1 MSTMAGFDLV
11 IEVAKETVL
20 RLIQANVS
28 IADTPLIPPFGV
40 DVPIAL
46 GTDSYAAVIVTGM
59 SADLVGD
66 QGINV
71 VLKFENTS
79 LISKAPALAIT
90 LLDGTV
96 TIGAALQLIDYR
108 GPKKALMTDL
118 GAATASIAF
127 SDAAKTRIAAG
138 LAGLPLNAAQLIAVA
153 NAAMESFVRA
163 AGRQIIPSPTFTV
176 MPGVIG
182 SISQGRFERL
192 VLHNIAGRA
201 VGLFGMLIPEKP
213 LGNPAD
219 KNTSAIPPGQNL
231 CIEIGAEAFHRLIFC
246 ANLAGPGGVAA
257 LPPTCGAGTLDQG
270 GVTFTNLS
278 DTFGFNRIDING
290 TFTKSGFCYDAT
302 GSVHGTVTLS
312 LSKAGGASVVKAN
325 VAIDDP
331 AIDVDVPWYCTL
343 AEVLLGPIGLIM
355 ANAIQS
361 SATSSAGDL
370 QSAVSGLTGGGLAFG
385 SGGLSGTVFN
395 QVSIEPE
402 AIILAGT
409 VNVYLPPPQKPD
421 LRLIGSVT
429 TSDRQQ
435 ISSGVYVV
443 PDGCLQGSYPY
454 LEFSQAQ
461 SGTYLVLPTLLGK
474 PLALEWHLECW
485 QGYWGYGSSPKQV
498 SSAMLGGSAGGA
510 VLTGVT
516 TSFPLPLP
524 GGASIVQNVHVSY
537 VGTSNTIKL
546 ANASNEGNYGF
557 ILTVKATDPAG
568 TVMTAQKGVGFEG
581 DVVTILGGYQEKAAE
596 CLREFMERLKRIGIE
611 QHVEIPPWVPVNY
624 PDPAELVEVI
634 RVIASVGTE
643 EADRYTLTAKLV
655 HGASYLRAL
664 GSRAAVDGKIGAAGS
679 GIREE

>member
-11 IEVAKETVL
+11 VEVAKETVL
-20 RLIQANVS
+20 QLIQANVT
-28 IADTPLIPPFGV
+28 IAETPLNPPFGI
-40 DVPIAL
+40 DIPIAL

-59 SADLVGD
+59 WVDLVGD

-96 TIGAALQLIDYR
+96 TIGATLQLVDYR

-127 SDAAKTRIAAG
+127 SDGAKARIAAG
-138 LAGLPLNAAQLIAVA
+138 LSGLPLNAGQLIAIA
-153 NAAMESFVRA
+153 NRAMESFVRA
-163 AGRQIIPSPTFTV
+163 AGRQIISSPTFTV
-176 MPGVIG
+176 MPGVTG

-201 VGLFGMLIPEKP
+201 VGLLGMLLPGKP

-219 KNTSAIPPGQNL
+219 KTASAIPTGQNL

-257 LPPTCGAGTLDQG
+257 LPPTCGAGTMDHD
-270 GVTFTNLS
+270 GVTFTSLS
-278 DTFGFNRIDING
+278 DTFGVNRIDING

-302 GSVHGTVTLS
+302 GTTHGTVTLS
-312 LSKAGGASVVKAN
+312 LTKAGGTSAIKAH
-325 VAIDDP
+325 VAVDDP
-331 AIDVDVPWYCTL
+331 IIDVDVPWYCTL

-370 QSAVSGLTGGGLAFG
+370 QSAVSGLTGGLTFG
-385 SGGLSGTVFN
+385 SGGLSGTTFN

-409 VNVYLPPPQKPD
+409 VSVYLPPPQKPD
-421 LRLIGSVT
+421 LRLQGSVT
-429 TSDRQQ
+429 TSDKKQ
-435 ISSGVYVV
+435 ISTGIYVV

-454 LEFSQAQ
+454 QEFSQAQ
-461 SGTYLVLPTLLGK
+461 SGSYIVLPTLLGK

-498 SSAMLGGSAGGA
+498 SSAILGGSSGSA

-524 GGASIVQNVHVSY
+524 GGASIVQDVHVSY
-537 VGTSNTIKL
+537 AGTSNTIKL
-546 ANASNEGNYGF
+546 TNASNEGNYGF

-568 TVMTAQKGVGFEG
+568 NVMTAQKGVGFEG
-581 DVVTILGGYQEKAAE
+581 DTVTILGGYQEKAAE
-596 CLREFMERLKRIGIE
+596 CLREFMERLKRIGIDR
-611 QHVEIPPWVPVNY
+611 HVEIPPWVPVNY
-624 PDPAELVEVI
+624 PDPAELVELI
-634 RVIASVGTE
+634 RVIAAVGTE

-664 GSRAAVDGKIGAAGS
+664 GSRAAVDGKLGAAAS